1 MKKIYAFIERY
12 CSVLSVILAL
22 IISTLIRFN
31 IFNLSNGSNLLNN
44 MITVTSI
51 FNGILM
57 SMMGFL
63 LTVSGRAVVKRIR
76 EMEVHKIM
84 LGYFIKPIFVGLIII
99 IMSMIYG
106 TIFNKDVLLIDK
118 KYIIMSMI
126 WMVLVVYF
134 CISVIR
140 ILILMY
146 KILFNVFDEIGKEEK
161 DMHNTTIK
169 TIEDIYVDENEDN
182 PLDD

>member
-1 MKKIYAFIERY
+1 
-12 CSVLSVILAL
+12 
-22 IISTLIRFN
+22 
-31 IFNLSNGSNLLNN
+31 
-44 MITVTSI
+44 
-51 FNGILM
+51 
-57 SMMGFL
+57 
-63 LTVSGRAVVKRIR
+63 
-76 EMEVHKIM
+76 
-84 LGYFIKPIFVGLIII
+84 
-99 IMSMIYG
+99 MIYR